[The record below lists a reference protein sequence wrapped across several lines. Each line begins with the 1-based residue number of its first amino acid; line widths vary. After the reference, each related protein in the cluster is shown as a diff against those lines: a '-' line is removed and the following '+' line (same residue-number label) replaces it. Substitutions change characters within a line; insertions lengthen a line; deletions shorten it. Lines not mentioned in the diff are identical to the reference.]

1 MCIVMIIPVKLGKIN
16 MTGFEKR
23 YTEDQ
28 VIEAIEQHSNVI
40 SSRQIA
46 DKLGCSKLTVDNLLK
61 DLLASGEVDRVNLG
75 TDNKKFWAYSRKVW
89 R

>member
-1 MCIVMIIPVKLGKIN
+1 MCIVMNIPVKPGRIN
-16 MTGFEKR
+16 VAGFKKK

-61 DLLASGEVDRVNLG
+61 DLLASGEVNRVNLG
-75 TDNKKFWAYSRKVW
+75 TEDKKFWAYSRCV
-89 R
+89 